1 MERQTI
7 TVDIAPGA
15 YAEQRLRVSQGDI
28 GRPLGVYV
36 TQNGE
41 VMSLSGHVATLYVAK
56 PDGNYYTKLCTIS
69 GNLITWDTAEQET
82 PLAGELQAQIRIT
95 KSGVNVGTARFVEYV
110 EQSAM
115 DGYTPSE
122 SDISVFQQLAT
133 AAASSA
139 AAAENAQ
146 EATEQ
151 IVSTYEQI
159 PSKVS
164 TLESNVETLQSD
176 VETLQNNVET
186 LGTKTDKLEAL
197 VIDCGTVSSLP
208 KTVTDTN
215 IEDDMV
221 VLNSVLGTPSAQ
233 TGDWT
238 VTTSAGSL
246 TVSGTI
252 SGSTTLK
259 LYLMKS
265 R

>member
-69 GNLITWDTAEQET
+69 GNLITWDTTEQET

-95 KSGVNVGTARFVEYV
+95 KSGVNVGTARFVEFV

-122 SDISVFQQLAT
+122 SDISVFQQLAND
-133 AAASSA
+133 AASA
-139 AAAENAQ
+139 AAAAERAEE
-146 EATEQ
+146 EAEQ
-151 IVSTYEQI
+151 IVSTYDQI
-159 PSKVS
+159 PTKVS
-164 TLESNVETLQSD
+164 TLESNVSTLQTD
-176 VETLQNNVET
+176 VDALETQAA
-186 LGTKTDKLEAL
+186 KLEVL
-197 VIDCGTVSSLP
+197 VIDCGTISSLP
-208 KTVTDTN
+208 NTITNTN

-221 VLNSVLGTPSAQ
+221 VVQSVLGTPTAQ

-246 TVSGTI
+246 TVSGSI
-252 SGSTTLK
+252 SGSTTLT

>member
-56 PDGNYYTKLCTIS
+56 PDGNYYTIRCTIS
-69 GNLITWDTAEQET
+69 GNLITWDTGAQET

-95 KSGVNVGTARFVEYV
+95 KSGVNVGTARFVEFV

-122 SDISVFQQLAT
+122 SDISIFQQLAT
-133 AAASSA
+133 DAANA
-139 AAAENAQ
+139 ALAAESA
-146 EATEQ
+146 EAEAEQ
-151 IVSTYEQI
+151 IISTYEQI
-159 PSKVS
+159 PSRVS
-164 TLESNVETLQSD
+164 TLE
-176 VETLQNNVET
+176 
-186 LGTKTDKLEAL
+186 TKTDKLEVL

-208 KTVTDTN
+208 KTVTDAN

-221 VLNSVLGTPSAQ
+221 VLNSEIGTPSAQ

>member
-41 VMSLSGHVATLYVAK
+41 AMSLSGHVATLYVAK
-56 PDGNYYTKLCTIS
+56 PDGNYYTIRCTINGS
-69 GNLITWDTAEQET
+69 LITWDTGEQET

-122 SDISVFQQLAT
+122 SDISIFQQLAT
-133 AAASSA
+133 DAASAA

-164 TLESNVETLQSD
+164 TLESNVGTLQD
-176 VETLQNNVET
+176 NVET

-208 KTVTDTN
+208 RTVTDAN

-221 VLNSVLGTPSAQ
+221 VLNSEIGTPSAQ

>member
-41 VMSLSGHVATLYVAK
+41 AMSLSGHVATLYVAK
-56 PDGNYYTKLCTIS
+56 PDGNYYTTRCTINGS
-69 GNLITWDTAEQET
+69 LITWDTGEQET

-95 KSGVNVGTARFVEYV
+95 KSGVNVGTARFVEFV

-122 SDISVFQQLAT
+122 SDISIFQQLAT
-133 AAASSA
+133 DAANA
-139 AAAENAQ
+139 ALAAENAQ

-164 TLESNVETLQSD
+164 TLETNV
-176 VETLQNNVET
+176 
-186 LGTKTDKLEAL
+186 GKLEAL
-197 VIDCGTVSSLP
+197 VIDCGTVSTLP
-208 KTVTDTN
+208 KTVTDAN

-221 VLNSVLGTPSAQ
+221 VLNSELGTPSAQ

-238 VTTSAGSL
+238 VATSAGSL

>member
-1 MERQTI
+1 
-7 TVDIAPGA
+7 
-15 YAEQRLRVSQGDI
+15 
-28 GRPLGVYV
+28 
-36 TQNGE
+36 
-41 VMSLSGHVATLYVAK
+41 
-56 PDGNYYTKLCTIS
+56 
-69 GNLITWDTAEQET
+69 
-82 PLAGELQAQIRIT
+82 
-95 KSGVNVGTARFVEYV
+95 
-110 EQSAM
+110 M

-122 SDISVFQQLAT
+122 SDISIFQQLAT
-133 AAASSA
+133 DAANA
-139 AAAENAQ
+139 ALAAESA
-146 EATEQ
+146 EAEAEQ

-164 TLESNVETLQSD
+164 TLE
-176 VETLQNNVET
+176 
-186 LGTKTDKLEAL
+186 TKTDKLEAL

-208 KTVTDTN
+208 KTVTDAN

-221 VLNSVLGTPSAQ
+221 VLNSEIGTPSAQ

>member
-41 VMSLSGHVATLYVAK
+41 AMSLSGHVATLYVAK
-56 PDGNYYTKLCTIS
+56 PDGNYYTTRCTINGS
-69 GNLITWDTAEQET
+69 LITWDTGEQET

-95 KSGVNVGTARFVEYV
+95 KSGVNVGTARFVEFV

-122 SDISVFQQLAT
+122 SDIPIFQQLAT
-133 AAASSA
+133 DAANA
-139 AAAENAQ
+139 ALAAENAQ

-159 PSKVS
+159 PTKVS
-164 TLESNVETLQSD
+164 TLESNVGTLQD
-176 VETLQNNVET
+176 NVEA
-186 LGTKTDKLEAL
+186 LGTKTGKLEAL

-208 KTVTDTN
+208 KTVTDAN

-221 VLNSVLGTPSAQ
+221 VVNSEIGTPSAQ

>member
-28 GRPLGVYV
+28 GRPLGVYI
-36 TQNGE
+36 TQNG
-41 VMSLSGHVATLYVAK
+41 VALDCSGYSAVLYVLK
-56 PDGNYYTKLCTIS
+56 PDENYYVGNCSID
-69 GNLITWDTAEQET
+69 GNLISWESAEQET
-82 PLAGELQAQIRIT
+82 PLAGDCEAQIRLMLNG
-95 KSGVNVGTARFVEYV
+95 SDVGTARFVEYV
-110 EQSAM
+110 EACPA
-115 DGYTPSE
+115 DLGTPSE
-122 SDISVFQQLAT
+122 TVIDSVREMVNRAE
-133 AAASSA
+133 AAAQTS
-139 AAAENAQ
+139 
-146 EATEQ
+146 EASVE
-151 IVSTYEQI
+151 IVEEIIRAY
-159 PSKVS
+159 
-164 TLESNVETLQSD
+164 SNPEV
-176 VETLQNNVET
+176 
-186 LGTKTDKLEAL
+186 L
-197 VIDCGTVSSLP
+197 VINCGTVSSLP
-208 KTVTDTN
+208 KTVTDAN

-221 VLNSVLGTPSAQ
+221 VLNSEIGTPSAQ

>member
-41 VMSLSGHVATLYVAK
+41 AMSLSGHVATLYVAK
-56 PDGNYYTKLCTIS
+56 PDGNYYTTRCTINGS
-69 GNLITWDTAEQET
+69 LITWDTAEQET
-82 PLAGELQAQIRIT
+82 PLAGELQAQIWIT

-122 SDISVFQQLAT
+122 SDIPIFQQLAT
-133 AAASSA
+133 DAAIAA
-139 AAAENAQ
+139 AAAESA
-146 EATEQ
+146 EAEAEQ
-151 IVSTYEQI
+151 IVSTYELI
-159 PSKVS
+159 PTRVS
-164 TLESNVETLQSD
+164 TLETNVGTLQTD
-176 VETLQNNVET
+176 VET

-197 VIDCGTVSSLP
+197 VIDCGTVSTLP
-208 KTVTDTN
+208 KTVTDAS

-221 VLNSVLGTPSAQ
+221 VLNSEIGTPSAQ

>member
-41 VMSLSGHVATLYVAK
+41 AMSLSGHVATLYVAK
-56 PDGNYYTKLCTIS
+56 PDGNYYTTRCTINGS
-69 GNLITWDTAEQET
+69 LITWDTAEQET

-95 KSGVNVGTARFVEYV
+95 KSGVNVGTARFVEFV

-122 SDISVFQQLAT
+122 SDISIFQQLAT
-133 AAASSA
+133 DAANA
-139 AAAENAQ
+139 ALAAESA
-146 EATEQ
+146 EAEAEQ
-151 IVSTYEQI
+151 IISTYEQI
-159 PSKVS
+159 PSRVS
-164 TLESNVETLQSD
+164 TLE
-176 VETLQNNVET
+176 
-186 LGTKTDKLEAL
+186 TKTDKLEVL

-208 KTVTDTN
+208 KTVTDAN

-221 VLNSVLGTPSAQ
+221 VLNSEIGTPSAQ

>member
-69 GNLITWDTAEQET
+69 GNLITWDTGAQET

-133 AAASSA
+133 AAESSA
-139 AAAENAQ
+139 AAAEDAQ

-164 TLESNVETLQSD
+164 TLE
-176 VETLQNNVET
+176 
-186 LGTKTDKLEAL
+186 TKTDKLEAL

-208 KTVTDTN
+208 KTVTDAN

-221 VLNSVLGTPSAQ
+221 VLNSEIGTPSAQ

>member
-122 SDISVFQQLAT
+122 SDISIFQQLAT
-133 AAASSA
+133 DAANA
-139 AAAENAQ
+139 ALAAESA
-146 EATEQ
+146 EAEAEQ

-159 PSKVS
+159 PGKVS
-164 TLESNVETLQSD
+164 TLETNVNKLETL
-176 VETLQNNVET
+176 
-186 LGTKTDKLEAL
+186 
-197 VIDCGTVSSLP
+197 VINCGTVSSLP
-208 KTVTDTN
+208 KTVTDAN

-221 VLNSVLGTPSAQ
+221 VLNSEIGTPSAQ

>member
-41 VMSLSGHVATLYVAK
+41 AMSLSGHVATLYVAK
-56 PDGNYYTKLCTIS
+56 PDGNYYTTRCTINGS
-69 GNLITWDTAEQET
+69 LITWDTGEQET

-122 SDISVFQQLAT
+122 SDISIFQQLAT
-133 AAASSA
+133 DAANA
-139 AAAENAQ
+139 ALAAENAQ

-159 PSKVS
+159 PNKVS
-164 TLESNVETLQSD
+164 TLE
-176 VETLQNNVET
+176 
-186 LGTKTDKLEAL
+186 TKTDKLEAL

-208 KTVTDTN
+208 KTVTDAN
-215 IEDDMV
+215 IDDDMV
-221 VLNSVLGTPSAQ
+221 VLNSEIGTPSAQ

>member
-41 VMSLSGHVATLYVAK
+41 AMSLSGHVATLYVAK
-56 PDGNYYTKLCTIS
+56 PDGNYYTTRCTINGS
-69 GNLITWDTAEQET
+69 LITWDTGEQET

-95 KSGVNVGTARFVEYV
+95 KSGVNVGTARFVEFV

-122 SDISVFQQLAT
+122 SDISIFQQLAT
-133 AAASSA
+133 DAANA
-139 AAAENAQ
+139 ALAAESAEE
-146 EATEQ
+146 EAEQ

-164 TLESNVETLQSD
+164 TLE
-176 VETLQNNVET
+176 
-186 LGTKTDKLEAL
+186 TKTDKLEVL

-208 KTVTDTN
+208 KTVTDAN

-221 VLNSVLGTPSAQ
+221 VLNSEIGTPPAQ

>member
-41 VMSLSGHVATLYVAK
+41 AMSLSGHVATLYVAK
-56 PDGNYYTKLCTIS
+56 PDGNYYTTRCTINGS
-69 GNLITWDTAEQET
+69 LITWDTGEQET

-122 SDISVFQQLAT
+122 SDIPIFQQLAT
-133 AAASSA
+133 DAANA
-139 AAAENAQ
+139 ALAAENAQ

-159 PSKVS
+159 PTRVS
-164 TLESNVETLQSD
+164 ALE
-176 VETLQNNVET
+176 
-186 LGTKTDKLEAL
+186 TKTDKLEVL

-208 KTVTDTN
+208 KTVTDAS

-221 VLNSVLGTPSAQ
+221 VLNSEIGTPSAQ

>member
-69 GNLITWDTAEQET
+69 GNLITWDTGEQET

-133 AAASSA
+133 AAESSA
-139 AAAENAQ
+139 AAAEDAQ

-164 TLESNVETLQSD
+164 TLESNVETL
-176 VETLQNNVET
+176 
-186 LGTKTDKLEAL
+186 GTKTDKLEAL
-197 VIDCGTVSSLP
+197 VIDCGTVSTLP
-208 KTVTDTN
+208 KTVTDAN

-221 VLNSVLGTPSAQ
+221 VLNSEIGTQSAQ

>member
-41 VMSLSGHVATLYVAK
+41 AMSLSGHVATLYVAK
-56 PDGNYYTKLCTIS
+56 PDGNYYTTRCTINGS
-69 GNLITWDTAEQET
+69 LITWDTGEQET

-95 KSGVNVGTARFVEYV
+95 KSGVNVGTARFVEFV

-122 SDISVFQQLAT
+122 SDISIFQQLAT
-133 AAASSA
+133 DAANA
-139 AAAENAQ
+139 ALAAESA
-146 EATEQ
+146 EAEAEQ

-164 TLESNVETLQSD
+164 TLE
-176 VETLQNNVET
+176 
-186 LGTKTDKLEAL
+186 TKTDKLEVL

-208 KTVTDTN
+208 KTVTDAN

-221 VLNSVLGTPSAQ
+221 VLNSEIGTPSAQ

>member
-41 VMSLSGHVATLYVAK
+41 TMSLSGHVATLYVAK
-56 PDGNYYTKLCTIS
+56 PDGNYYTTRCTINGS
-69 GNLITWDTAEQET
+69 LITWDTGEQET

-122 SDISVFQQLAT
+122 SDISIFQQLAT
-133 AAASSA
+133 DAANSA
-139 AAAENAQ
+139 LAAENAQ

-159 PSKVS
+159 PTKVS
-164 TLESNVETLQSD
+164 TLESNVGTLQD
-176 VETLQNNVET
+176 NVEA
-186 LGTKTDKLEAL
+186 LGTKTGKLEAL

-208 KTVTDTN
+208 KTVTDAN

-221 VLNSVLGTPSAQ
+221 VLNSEIGTPSAQ

>member
-41 VMSLSGHVATLYVAK
+41 AMSLSGHVAMLYVAK
-56 PDGNYYTKLCTIS
+56 PDGNYYTTRCTINGS
-69 GNLITWDTAEQET
+69 LITWDTGEQET

-95 KSGVNVGTARFVEYV
+95 KSGVNVGTARFVEFV

-122 SDISVFQQLAT
+122 SDIPIFQQLAT
-133 AAASSA
+133 DAASA
-139 AAAENAQ
+139 AAAAESA
-146 EATEQ
+146 EAEAEQ
-151 IVSTYEQI
+151 IVSTYELI
-159 PSKVS
+159 PTRVS
-164 TLESNVETLQSD
+164 TLETNVGTLQTD
-176 VETLQNNVET
+176 VET

-197 VIDCGTVSSLP
+197 VIDCGTVSTLP
-208 KTVTDTN
+208 KTVTDAS

-221 VLNSVLGTPSAQ
+221 ALNSELGTPSAQ

>member
-41 VMSLSGHVATLYVAK
+41 AMSLSGHVATLYVAK
-56 PDGNYYTKLCTIS
+56 PDGNYYTTRCTINGS
-69 GNLITWDTAEQET
+69 LITWDTGEQET

-122 SDISVFQQLAT
+122 SDISIFQQLAT
-133 AAASSA
+133 DAASAA

-164 TLESNVETLQSD
+164 TLETNV
-176 VETLQNNVET
+176 
-186 LGTKTDKLEAL
+186 GKLEAL
-197 VIDCGTVSSLP
+197 VIDCGTVSTLP
-208 KTVTDTN
+208 KTVTDAN

-221 VLNSVLGTPSAQ
+221 VLNSELGTPSAQ

>member
-69 GNLITWDTAEQET
+69 GNLITWDTGEQET

-115 DGYTPSE
+115 DGYTPSD

-133 AAASSA
+133 AAESSA

-164 TLESNVETLQSD
+164 TLE
-176 VETLQNNVET
+176 
-186 LGTKTDKLEAL
+186 TKTDKLEAL

-208 KTVTDTN
+208 KTVTDAN

-221 VLNSVLGTPSAQ
+221 VLNSEIGTPSAQ

>member
-41 VMSLSGHVATLYVAK
+41 AMSLSGHVATLYVAK
-56 PDGNYYTKLCTIS
+56 PDGNYYTKRCTINGS
-69 GNLITWDTAEQET
+69 LITWDTGEQET

-95 KSGVNVGTARFVEYV
+95 KSGVNVGTARFVEFV

-122 SDISVFQQLAT
+122 SDISIFQQLAT
-133 AAASSA
+133 DAANA
-139 AAAENAQ
+139 ALAAENAQ

-159 PSKVS
+159 PTRVS
-164 TLESNVETLQSD
+164 TLE
-176 VETLQNNVET
+176 
-186 LGTKTDKLEAL
+186 TKTDKLEVL

-208 KTVTDTN
+208 KTVTDAN

-221 VLNSVLGTPSAQ
+221 VLNSEIGTPSAQ